1 MYRTKISTCLI
12 YYQFC
17 IYWQN
22 IAGFKNQLADWWFN
36 STKELK
42 KQRQRIF
49 SYSFDPSGDL
59 LSESY
64 FIATKLETEGF
75 VLDHRYL

>member
-1 MYRTKISTCLI
+1 MVQLNQRTEK
-12 YYQFC
+12 
-17 IYWQN
+17 
-22 IAGFKNQLADWWFN
+22 
-36 STKELK
+36 TKTK
-42 KQRQRIF
+42 DF

>member
-1 MYRTKISTCLI
+1 MV
-12 YYQFC
+12 
-17 IYWQN
+17 
-22 IAGFKNQLADWWFN
+22 QL
-36 STKELK
+36 TKELK

-64 FIATKLETEGF
+64 FITTKLETEGF
-75 VLDHRYL
+75 IWITDIFKCSNEGN